1 MQDRLRYLQNLAEW
15 VPMLDARDLVDLV
28 AVHKAG
34 SLSQAAK
41 AQGIA
46 ISTLSR
52 RLEALEASTGLHLI
66 DRRADGSRLTLHG
79 AQIAEAAEPLSNQ
92 VARVHRTVEIL
103 REGGLHLPVR
113 ITATEFVIAEVLAP
127 RLPDL
132 WKLGAKFPVHL
143 QSQFDVVSLA
153 GREADVAI
161 RMSRPEGASLIAA
174 KLPEVQ
180 MGLYAARSYLSG
192 RDPRKLELRG
202 EKLIAYEESSATLPE
217 TGWITQHGLN
227 RAVLMRS
234 PSMHAQMRAVLAGAG
249 IGLLPRAFAGR
260 EADLV
265 ELPSPSG
272 LQTRTPWLVV
282 HRDLQRH
289 PNVSLVRRWIK
300 ASYRDLHGD

>member
-1 MQDRLRYLQNLAEW
+1 
-15 VPMLDARDLVDLV
+15 MLDARDLVDLV

-41 AQGIA
+41 SQGVA

-52 RLEALEASTGLHLI
+52 RLEALEASTGLRLI
-66 DRRADGSRLTLHG
+66 DRRADGSRLTVHG
-79 AQIAEAAEPLSNQ
+79 VQIAEAAEPLSNQ

-103 REGGLHLPVR
+103 REGGLQLPVR

-143 QSQFDVVSLA
+143 QSQFDMLSLA
-153 GREADVAI
+153 GRDADVAI
-161 RMSRPEGASLIAA
+161 RMSRPQGASLIAV

-180 MGLYAARSYLSG
+180 MGLYASCAYLAG
-192 RDPRKLELRG
+192 RDPRKLELRA

-227 RAVLMRS
+227 RAVLMRI
-234 PSMHAQMRAVLAGAG
+234 PSMHAQMRAVIAGAG

-265 ELPSPSG
+265 QLPTPSG
-272 LQTRTPWLVV
+272 LQTRTP
-282 HRDLQRH
+282 
-289 PNVSLVRRWIK
+289 
-300 ASYRDLHGD
+300 